1 MTSAKS
7 QVVNLIKASRNCS
20 GVAKIHGVC
29 QKQGSFCIVMKLYP
43 KTVAQV
49 LRENPS
55 GLPAARIIKYLRQLC
70 QTLRELHDK
79 GIAHRDLKPHNIFID
94 EHDCAVVGDFGIAKV
109 YETTVAAGNGSTHV
123 IQGTYNYMPPE
134 AFDEDAF
141 GHVTLKTDV
150 WSFGACLLEMVTGKP
165 PYHHLRP
172 PQIMNHLVNLQR
184 APEVPDAS
192 PFAALLLL
200 CFDFDQSRRPDA
212 AELFTRVLELEQELL
227 DARRAEVAAERTRWA
242 SDGLGSEKLM
252 EVPPASEEF
261 NSIAAQVLRTMPR
274 AVVERIERVEN
285 ATLHES
291 FLLQVSTLKQEMG
304 AKWEPALMR
313 RLLFHG
319 TSAVEAIVNSVDG
332 HGFLPLLAGTS
343 TGAIWGN
350 GTYFAR
356 DAKYSDDYARSFGGS
371 GQKQMLLVDVL
382 VGRFAQGKEGMK
394 VCPLLPGAE
403 FARYNSLVNRPTDPS
418 IFVVQHSN
426 QAYPA
431 YLITYRLE

>member
-1 MTSAKS
+1 MHYPHTICTHVTSAKS

-109 YETTVAAGNGSTHV
+109 YETTVAAGNRSTHV

-192 PFAALLLL
+192 PFAALLRI

-212 AELFTRVLELEQELL
+212 VELFTRVLELEQELL
-227 DARRAEVAAERTRWA
+227 DAR
-242 SDGLGSEKLM
+242 
-252 EVPPASEEF
+252 
-261 NSIAAQVLRTMPR
+261 PR
-274 AVVERIERVEN
+274 VGPI
-285 ATLHES
+285 
-291 FLLQVSTLKQEMG
+291 
-304 AKWEPALMR
+304 
-313 RLLFHG
+313 
-319 TSAVEAIVNSVDG
+319 
-332 HGFLPLLAGTS
+332 
-343 TGAIWGN
+343 
-350 GTYFAR
+350 
-356 DAKYSDDYARSFGGS
+356 
-371 GQKQMLLVDVL
+371 MLT
-382 VGRFAQGKEGMK
+382 
-394 VCPLLPGAE
+394 
-403 FARYNSLVNRPTDPS
+403 TDP
-418 IFVVQHSN
+418 
-426 QAYPA
+426 
-431 YLITYRLE
+431 RLRIVSCSCRSCWRADHIGGRTVMVSELSCQRVRKRRPW